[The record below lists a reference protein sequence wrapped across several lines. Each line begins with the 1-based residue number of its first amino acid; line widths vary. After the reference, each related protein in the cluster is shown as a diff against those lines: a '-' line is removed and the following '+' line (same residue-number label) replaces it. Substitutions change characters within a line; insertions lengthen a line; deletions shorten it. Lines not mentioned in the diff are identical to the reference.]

1 MAELNFIIDLQLF
14 SEEKTEKAT
23 PKKREDSRKKGQV
36 MQSKEVNTAAALMAS
51 VLALKY
57 SGGPMFRTMT
67 EAIYFF
73 RNLLYTDILNES
85 AGGYKILIYIMIYVV
100 KAVFI
105 VVGVGFA
112 AAFISSRVQVGNL
125 FTTETLK
132 TKPERLNPVE
142 GLKRMFSLKS
152 FVELIKSLLKIGIV
166 GFVGYSYLAKNI
178 GLVLKSQQLRPIQF
192 SYMVFELAINLALR
206 MTFAIIVIAI
216 LDYFYQKYDYDKNL
230 KMSKQEI
237 KEEFKQSE
245 GDPQIKSKIK
255 EKQRQAAMRRMM
267 QEIPKADVIITNPTH
282 FAVALKYD
290 EDKFDAPYVVAK
302 GKNLIAQT
310 IKEKGRESNI
320 PIVENKP
327 LAQALYKEI
336 DIGQMI
342 SPQLYEAVAE
352 VLAYVYSLKEQ
363 V

>member
-57 SGGPMFRTMT
+57 SGGLMFRTMT